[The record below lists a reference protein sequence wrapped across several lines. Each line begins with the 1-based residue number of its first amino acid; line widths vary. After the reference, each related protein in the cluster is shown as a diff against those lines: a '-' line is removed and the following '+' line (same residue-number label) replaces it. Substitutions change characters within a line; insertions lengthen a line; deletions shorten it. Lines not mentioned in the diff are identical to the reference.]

1 MYEAMKNEV
10 EDVSEA
16 ISDVKV
22 MIQDSHQARGS
33 GDQSWMVEWLHQVD
47 NLVRLDSGWDWMH
60 FFKMIADNID
70 DELKNTPVSTSI
82 SPTHCNIGGLDC
94 QCVHGLVGASQ
105 TPRRV
110 CPITRGKYPE

>member
-82 SPTHCNIGGLDC
+82 SSTHC
-94 QCVHGLVGASQ
+94 
-105 TPRRV
+105 T
-110 CPITRGKYPE
+110 